1 MSERMTNQS
10 WRERFHLPESKAA
23 IVSQVIVATIESGL
37 IKADEQVGASRKFA
51 RYLPFWA

>member
-10 WRERFHLPESKAA
+10 LRERFHLPESKSA
-23 IVSQVIVATIESGL
+23 IVSQIIAASIEAGL
-37 IKADEQVGASRKFA
+37 IKPDEKVGASKKFA